1 MMTNNALVRSIH
13 AANRARFALWISK
26 TDKGQLEQLLVLAGS
41 LSMEETAY
49 QLNISFAQQQ
59 ADRNSAALQIADR
72 YNVVRVVKHYNN
84 LLFVSAVVAAA
95 LAKRRHP
102 VMLGV
107 GFGDALNV
115 VAPLLLTQG
124 RPAYFAAYSIV
135 WLQTCASNQPVGR
148 SITASA
154 MHHTVRFIFEEHN
167 PCQA

>member
-13 AANRARFALWISK
+13 AANPVRLAPQTSE
-26 TDKGQLEQLLVLAGS
+26 TDKGPLDHRLALAGDF
-41 LSMEETAY
+41 SMDETAY
-49 QLNISFAQQQ
+49 QLNISLAQQQ

-84 LLFVSAVVAAA
+84 LLLVSAVVAAA
-95 LAKRRHP
+95 PAKCRHP

-124 RPAYFAAYSIV
+124 RPAYFAVYSIV

-154 MHHTVRFIFEEHN
+154 MHHTVRFIFEEHS